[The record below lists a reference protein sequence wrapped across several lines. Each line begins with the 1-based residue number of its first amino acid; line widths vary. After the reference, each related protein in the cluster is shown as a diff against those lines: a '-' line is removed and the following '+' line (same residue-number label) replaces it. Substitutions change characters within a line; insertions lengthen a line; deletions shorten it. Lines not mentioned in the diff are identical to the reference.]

1 MDGVFARIPFFSPEG
16 VASPVVLLFIFFV
29 FFIFLHTSGTRG
41 VLVALHMAARIYW
54 GEGIKR

>member
-1 MDGVFARIPFFSPEG
+1 MEFLRAFFFFPVPEG

-29 FFIFLHTSGTRG
+29 FFIVGGTRG
-41 VLVALHMAARIYW
+41 VFVALHMAAGIYW